1 MADDSL
7 IRKACQL
14 AWLIPQPEYSTLMSL
29 VGMPSH
35 VSEQKATRNQF
46 QYQIGILNQ
55 DKGQRIFN
63 NSEDEQEARYQ
74 DFFFVLGI
82 CIIESTSVSHIDI
95 LKLVSIAD
103 IYTTNTD
110 SGKKQPSG
118 INQRLYRWRKKQIK
132 KYHKNNVDTTSILSS
147 IGGMPP
153 CYISVDSPDLI
164 SPVSFDSRLDSSSR
178 TTATTQLSSQSTATA
193 TGISMSSNDNEFVP
207 SRFFP
212 DHTSAPKEAPPL
224 LLPSN
229 ANSNNNNTP
238 SIVSLTNH
246 TDIRRTVH
254 QAAVNRK
261 GEEDEKNLLCTMR
274 MVGSLLLKRVRESV
288 ANHISLGTNDDV
300 AQFINNAFGILGVT
314 GRNLAEDY
322 KKGRAGMPPPRLGR
336 PPFIPEDEFELLC
349 ELFFT
354 LSAIEQANGDK
365 RLTRTELT
373 SLLAEIIN
381 HKRLAE
387 KLEKMDEISLMKRI
401 EQRNSIK
408 QDMKLSKGRE
418 SYRLLWL
425 TYLQQQ
431 MNYIKWEEVCVKMG
445 FARPAIDEAEVKEK
459 GHVVFF
465 EGQVERYMNVDECAL
480 FLDGTVEKQ
489 SGRPSSTPSAA
500 GVAETG
506 EARSKSAKK
515 VTVQF
520 GIAGNEALPFHIIVP
535 SSAKEGNRKLE
546 ARMFPAFKEVE
557 GKYGLCQVYH
567 HGCFFSCNA
576 SGYV

>member
-1 MADDSL
+1 M
-7 IRKACQL
+7 
-14 AWLIPQPEYSTLMSL
+14 
-29 VGMPSH
+29 
-35 VSEQKATRNQF
+35 
-46 QYQIGILNQ
+46 
-55 DKGQRIFN
+55 
-63 NSEDEQEARYQ
+63 
-74 DFFFVLGI
+74 
-82 CIIESTSVSHIDI
+82 
-95 LKLVSIAD
+95 
-103 IYTTNTD
+103 
-110 SGKKQPSG
+110 
-118 INQRLYRWRKKQIK
+118 RL
-132 KYHKNNVDTTSILSS
+132 
-147 IGGMPP
+147 
-153 CYISVDSPDLI
+153 
-164 SPVSFDSRLDSSSR
+164 
-178 TTATTQLSSQSTATA
+178 
-193 TGISMSSNDNEFVP
+193 
-207 SRFFP
+207 
-212 DHTSAPKEAPPL
+212 
-224 LLPSN
+224 
-229 ANSNNNNTP
+229 
-238 SIVSLTNH
+238 
-246 TDIRRTVH
+246 
-254 QAAVNRK
+254 
-261 GEEDEKNLLCTMR
+261 
-274 MVGSLLLKRVRESV
+274 VGSLLLKRVRESV
-288 ANHISLGTNDDV
+288 ANHKSLGTNDDV

-387 KLEKMDEISLMKRI
+387 GLEEMDEISLMKRI
-401 EQRNSIK
+401 EQQNSIK

-425 TYLQQQ
+425 TYFQQQ

-489 SGRPSSTPSAA
+489 AGRPSSTPSAA
-500 GVAETG
+500 GIAETG
-506 EARSKSAKK
+506 EAKSKSAKK

-535 SSAKEGNRKLE
+535 SSAKEGNRKLD

-567 HGCFFSCNA
+567 HGCFFSCNT